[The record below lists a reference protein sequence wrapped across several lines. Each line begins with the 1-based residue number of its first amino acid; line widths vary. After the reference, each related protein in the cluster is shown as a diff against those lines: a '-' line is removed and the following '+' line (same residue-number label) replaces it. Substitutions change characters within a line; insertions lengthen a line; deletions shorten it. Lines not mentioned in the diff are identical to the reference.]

1 MEKPVEENEGQCSE
15 KERQRAALLRK
26 DLSRHSYRYYVLDDP
41 EITDAAYDALFRELQ
56 ELEKRF
62 PELKT
67 QDSPTLKVGGPPLSG
82 FPPVFHRLPML
93 SLENAFDEGEFSAFL
108 QRIRKSVAGELV
120 FSVEPKFDG
129 IAVSLRYEKGVLTEA
144 ATRGDGLVGEGV
156 TENVRTIANLPL
168 RLRVEDPPAVLEVRG
183 EVLMDRKGFKAL
195 NLIREKAGEAPFANP
210 RNAASGSLRQLD
222 SRITATRPLR
232 FFAHGMGEVEGLFLS
247 SMAELFAFLRT
258 AGFAL
263 SPLAQSGVPPEKIPQ
278 IYGEMVQQRE
288 ALDYEVDGM
297 VIKVE
302 DFDLQTRLGMTSRTP
317 RWALAWKFPAME
329 ARTRLERI
337 EVQVGRTGVL
347 TPVAILTPVEVG
359 GVTVSRATLHNMD
372 EILRKDIRIGDQV
385 FIQRAGDVIP
395 KVVKVIEHL
404 RDGSEII
411 FQMPDHCPVCGSLLV
426 QEEGEVAVRC
436 VSATCPAQLKEKI
449 RHFASKSA
457 LDMDGMGEK
466 LVNQLVDRGLVKGF
480 SDLFYLDVPALAAM
494 DRMGEK
500 SAANLVK
507 TIHDRKKIPFYRLLY
522 GLGIRHVGVHT
533 AKILGRHFPG
543 FEKLMAADGE
553 SLASVEG
560 IGPVLADSIRD
571 YFLRPEN
578 RQALQALFDAGLE
591 VEAVEEKIGGYRP
604 LDGKTFVIT
613 GVLPVLSRKEAQDLI
628 AAAGGRVTGSVSAK
642 THYVVAG
649 EKAGSKYEKALSLN
663 VPILDEEGLKKL
675 LASDM

>member
-1 MEKPVEENEGQCSE
+1 MEKPLKESKGQCSE
-15 KERQRAALLRK
+15 EERQRAALLRN

-56 ELEKRF
+56 ELEGRF

-67 QDSPTLKVGGPPLSG
+67 QDSPTLRVGAPPLSG
-82 FPPVFHRLPML
+82 FSSVFHRLPML
-93 SLENAFDEGEFSAFL
+93 SLENAFDEGEFFAFV
-108 QRIRKSVAGELV
+108 QRIRKGVAGELL

-129 IAVSLRYEKGVLTEA
+129 IAVSLRYENGVLTEA

-183 EVLMDRKGFKAL
+183 EVLMDRKGFKVL
-195 NLIREKAGEAPFANP
+195 NLSREKAGEAPFANP

-247 SMAELFAFLRT
+247 SMAELFAFLRS

-263 SPLAQSGVPPEKIPQ
+263 SPLAQSAMPPEKVPQ
-278 IYGEMVQQRE
+278 IYAEMVERRE
-288 ALDYEVDGM
+288 SLDYEVDGM

-404 RDGSEII
+404 RDGSETI
-411 FQMPDHCPVCGSLLV
+411 FQMPDHCPVCGSLVV

-436 VSATCPAQLKEKI
+436 VSVTCPAQLKEKI
-449 RHFASKSA
+449 RHFASKPA

-466 LVNQLVDRGLVKGF
+466 LVAQLVDRGLVKTF
-480 SDLFYLDVPALAAM
+480 ADLFCLDAPALAAM

-500 SAANLVK
+500 SASNIVRA
-507 TIHDRKKIPFYRLLY
+507 IHDRKKTSFHRLLY

-533 AKILGRHFPG
+533 AKILGQRFRT
-543 FEKLMAADGE
+543 FEDLMDADVE

-560 IGPVLADSIRD
+560 VGPVLAEAIRD
-571 YFLRPEN
+571 YFSREEN
-578 RQALQALFDAGLE
+578 REALKALFAAGLE
-591 VEAVEEKIGGYRP
+591 VEEGEAKTEGNRQLE
-604 LDGKTFVIT
+604 GKTFVIT
-613 GVLPVLSRKEAQDLI
+613 GILPVLSRKDAQDLI
-628 AAAGGRVTGSVSAK
+628 TAAGGRVAGSVSAK
-642 THYVVAG
+642 TSYVVAG

-663 VPILDEEGLKKL
+663 VPILDEEGFKKL